1 MTITLY
7 NINGSPPGNLVRA
20 LAKHLGIELK
30 LKNLDAANKE
40 HLSDE
45 YLKVN
50 PFHKV
55 PAIDDE
61 GFIVYESN
69 AIVYYLLRKYAPES
83 ELYPASIKTR
93 TRIDQILSAVVTTI
107 QPKSDSFVRDMFS
120 PLLRLSSRPNEDHF
134 ARCCYHVA
142 YTSILTASRPLI
154 SRKTKP
160 TAEEIAALEENIVRA
175 LEHLIGDGKF
185 AAGDTF
191 TIADMALAGRLPV
204 ALENNI
210 VNPSKFPKLASYYDR
225 VKREQPYFEEIYKPA
240 IDRFKGLMDDLK

>member
-7 NINGSPPGNLVRA
+7 NINGSPPCNLVRS

-83 ELYPASIKTR
+83 ELYPACIKTR

-107 QPKSDSFVRDMFS
+107 HNATIDTF
-120 PLLRLSSRPNEDHF
+120 
-134 ARCCYHVA
+134 
-142 YTSILTASRPLI
+142 RPLI

-160 TAEEIAALEENIVRA
+160 TTEEIAALEENIVRG

-185 AAGDTF
+185 AAGDNF
-191 TIADMALAGRLPV
+191 TVADMALTGRLPV
-204 ALENNI
+204 ALETNF

-225 VKREQPYFEEIYKPA
+225 IKREQPYFEEIYKPA
-240 IDRFKGLMDDLK
+240 IDKFKGMLADLK

>member
-7 NINGSPPGNLVRA
+7 NINGSPPCNLVRA

-30 LKNLDAANKE
+30 LVNLDAAKKE

-61 GFIVYESN
+61 GFIVNESN

-83 ELYPASIKTR
+83 ELYPASIKIR

-107 QPKSDSFVRDMFS
+107 HNATIDTF
-120 PLLRLSSRPNEDHF
+120 
-134 ARCCYHVA
+134 
-142 YTSILTASRPLI
+142 RPLI

-160 TAEEIAALEENIVRA
+160 TPEEIAALEENIVIG

-204 ALENNI
+204 ALETNF

-225 VKREQPYFEEIYKPA
+225 IKREQPYFEEIYKPA
-240 IDRFKGLMDDLK
+240 IDKFKGLLADLK

>member
-7 NINGSPPGNLVRA
+7 NINGSPPCNLVRA

-30 LKNLDAANKE
+30 LTNLDAANKE

-83 ELYPASIKTR
+83 ELYPASIKIR

-107 QPKSDSFVRDMFS
+107 HNATIDTF
-120 PLLRLSSRPNEDHF
+120 
-134 ARCCYHVA
+134 
-142 YTSILTASRPLI
+142 RPLI

-160 TAEEIAALEENIVRA
+160 TPEEIAALEENIVRG

-204 ALENNI
+204 ALETNF

-225 VKREQPYFEEIYKPA
+225 IKREQPYFEEIYKPA
-240 IDRFKGLMDDLK
+240 IDKFKGLLADLK